1 MSDVVNH
8 PAHYAE
14 GWSNGAEVIDITEN
28 LNFNRGNAVKYLARA
43 GKKDPARELEDLF
56 KAQWYIN
63 REIKRVEAA
72 QDARKERFKELGEY
86 FHKDL
91 AEAMAE
97 QETLPDGSLASDA
110 LMTNLREK
118 ISAEREIDEKLPRT
132 WRSLADVPDGKIVTD
147 KEGDEWYRDNADRY
161 HYRQGKDSEGYGY
174 LSEWR
179 RSPDP
184 IEVDDAEFGPFT
196 EVID

>member
-1 MSDVVNH
+1 MSDNINH
-8 PAHYAE
+8 PSHYAE
-14 GWSNGAEVIDITEN
+14 GWSNGSEVIDITEH

-43 GKKDPARELEDLF
+43 GKKNPDNELEDLY

-63 REIKRVEAA
+63 RELKRVELRVTADKAA
-72 QDARKERFKELGEY
+72 RDEEAKQITQQ
-86 FHKDL
+86 L
-91 AEAMAE
+91 A
-97 QETLPDGSLASDA
+97 
-110 LMTNLREK
+110 K
-118 ISAEREIDEKLPRT
+118 HPRT

-196 EVID
+196 EVIA